1 MAWNPLTKFN
11 VDFTTSGDHV
21 IVPARANAIL
31 ITRVALIVNASAV
44 ITAKDGASLITG
56 GPYPFTGAGR
66 IVLDDLAP
74 EQHSWW
80 EASPGNNFIIN
91 SDTGGTRV
99 AGQIWAY
106 LR

>member
-1 MAWNPLTKFN
+1 MAWNPLIKFN

-21 IVPARANAIL
+21 IIPARANSIL
-31 ITRVALIVNASAV
+31 VTRVALIVNAAAV
-44 ITAKDGASLITG
+44 ITVKGGALVTG
-56 GPYPFTGAGR
+56 GPYPFGSPGR

-80 EASPGNNFIIN
+80 EASPGNSLIIN
-91 SDTGGTRV
+91 SDTIGTRV
-99 AGQIWAY
+99 AGQIWAF

>member
-11 VDFTTSGDHV
+11 VDFSTSGDHI
-21 IVPARANAIL
+21 IVPARATAIL
-31 ITRVALIVNASAV
+31 VTRVVLKLNAAAV
-44 ITAKDGASLITG
+44 ITVKDGASITG
-56 GPYPFTGAGR
+56 GPYPFISAGR

-80 EASPGNNFIIN
+80 EAARGNDLIIN
-91 SDTGGTRV
+91 SDTAGTRV
-99 AGQIWAY
+99 AGQIWAF